1 MAPAA
6 DNRTGPLMA
15 AVAYTCFLRALAE
28 SNHSLAF
35 TIGNVLGALNIT
47 LLVWLVLAYP
57 SGRLETRL
65 NRLLVAIVLFFG
77 VIANAAYMLFKD
89 NAESCVGCPAN
100 AFLISENDL
109 ART

>member
-47 LLVWLVLAYP
+47 FLVWLVLAYP